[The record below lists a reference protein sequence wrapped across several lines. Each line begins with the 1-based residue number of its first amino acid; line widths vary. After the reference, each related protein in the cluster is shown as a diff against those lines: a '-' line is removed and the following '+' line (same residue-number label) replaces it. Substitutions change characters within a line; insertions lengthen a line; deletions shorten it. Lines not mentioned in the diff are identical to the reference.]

1 MRLLEKGRCLSTCIL
16 YRIMFIS
23 MLGLMLA
30 TALLAL
36 KTVSEPKAVL
46 VPVPVRKK

>member
-1 MRLLEKGRCLSTCIL
+1 ML
-16 YRIMFIS
+16 IS
-23 MLGLMLA
+23 LLGLALA

-36 KTVSEPKAVL
+36 KTVSEANAKL